1 MDPKNSLPASVDKSV
16 CSWFRQTD
24 HDTINKVKSN
34 LKKHLTLMCGLFRHV
49 HKHSHVLTQEN
60 ICKHTHTH
68 TEFFEDTDLETK
80 RLILLVCVFS
90 VELIGS
96 VYLLGLILF

>member
-1 MDPKNSLPASVDKSV
+1 
-16 CSWFRQTD
+16 
-24 HDTINKVKSN
+24 
-34 LKKHLTLMCGLFRHV
+34 MCGLFRHV
-49 HKHSHVLTQEN
+49 YKHSHVLTQEN
-60 ICKHTHTH
+60 ICKHTH

-90 VELIGS
+90 VEPFGP